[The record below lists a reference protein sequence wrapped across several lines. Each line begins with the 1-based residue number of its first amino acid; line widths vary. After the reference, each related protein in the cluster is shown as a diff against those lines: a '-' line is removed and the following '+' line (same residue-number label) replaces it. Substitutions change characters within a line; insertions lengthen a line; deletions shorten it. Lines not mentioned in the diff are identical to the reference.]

1 MKNKKNILFINNGHG
16 EDLITSYIIKSL
28 SDKNNNLD
36 ISVLPLVGKGE
47 RFEKL
52 SVEVLGPRETFPSGG
67 VIRSSIKNLLKD
79 IKAGLLSAT
88 LKHIKELRNKK
99 GEVDLSI
106 VVGDVYAL
114 LLTGLFV
121 DGQIIFIPTAKSE
134 YIDGHYKVEKY
145 LMKKYADKVIPRDQ
159 KTADNLIDYSINAQ
173 FYGNLMMDCFEIQK
187 NNFNLRSDSIKI
199 GLLPGSRDEAYE
211 NLIDFIEVIK
221 ELEKLK
227 KAQYDFLVPVVND
240 FSVEKLKNKLDK
252 TNFICNNLEDK
263 HIKLQI
269 ISPTGLNKIF
279 IIYNAFGDVLDQ
291 AKLFLGMAG
300 TANEQAVGMGKPVI
314 TFPSKGVQ
322 FSYEFATNQKR
333 LLGEGIKFIKR
344 DFKKAA
350 YSLIELL
357 EDEKEYNKRS
367 ESGKKRM
374 GKRGAINKVTD
385 EINDFLS

>member
-1 MKNKKNILFINNGHG
+1 MNNKKEILFISNGHG

-28 SDKNNNLD
+28 VDKNDNFN
-36 ISVLPLVGKGE
+36 ISVLPIVGKGK
-47 RFEKL
+47 RFEEL
-52 SVEVLGPRETFPSGG
+52 SVEILGPRETFPSGG
-67 VIRSSIKNLLKD
+67 VIRGSLKNLWYD
-79 IKAGLLSAT
+79 IKSGLLSST
-88 LKHIKELRNKK
+88 YKHIKELRKMK
-99 GEVDLSI
+99 GKADLSI
-106 VVGDVYAL
+106 VIGDVYAL
-114 LLTGLFV
+114 LLTGFFLG
-121 DGQIIFIPTAKSE
+121 GQIIFIPTAKSE
-134 YIDGHYKVEKY
+134 YIDGHYKFEKY

-159 KTADNLIDYSINAQ
+159 KTADDLINSGINAQ
-173 FYGNLMMDCFEIQK
+173 FYGNLMMDCFEIQGIDF
-187 NNFNLRSDSIKI
+187 NFSHDSVKI
-199 GLLPGSRDEAYE
+199 GLLPGSRDEAYD
-211 NLIDFIEVIK
+211 NMLDFIEVIN

-227 KAQYDFLVPVVND
+227 RDHYDFLVPVVSD
-240 FSVEKLKNKLDK
+240 FTVEKLKQKLDK
-252 TNFICNNLEDK
+252 TKCNFINLKDEY
-263 HIKLQI
+263 IKLQI
-269 ISPTGLNKIF
+269 ISPSGLSKIS

-291 AKLFLGMAG
+291 ATLFIGMAG

-314 TFPSKGVQ
+314 TFPSAGVQ

-333 LLGEGIKFIKR
+333 LLGEGVKFIKR